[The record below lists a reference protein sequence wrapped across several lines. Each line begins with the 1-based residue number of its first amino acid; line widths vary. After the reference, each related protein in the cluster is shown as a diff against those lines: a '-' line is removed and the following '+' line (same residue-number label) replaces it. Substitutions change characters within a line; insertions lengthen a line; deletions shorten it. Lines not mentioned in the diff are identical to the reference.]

1 MFPVQF
7 SVRAVVKPPFAVP
20 AGRARLVMR
29 QRGNLR
35 LLLNANLWEDMAVN
49 VMDGGLGVTF
59 AVHNAAAAPAADGKE
74 GSAEAAGEQPPFP
87 SCNLTACRQA
97 ATTDPK
103 LFTDRSPPQGSSNKS
118 KLGDV
123 KQRPGSHRMRRG

>member
-1 MFPVQF
+1 MFTYCMRFLSAWCVLM
-7 SVRAVVKPPFAVP
+7 SLRAVVKPSFAVP

-35 LLLNANLWEDMAVN
+35 LLLNANLWEEMAVN

-74 GSAEAAGEQPPFP
+74 GSAEAAGEHQLSP
-87 SCNLTACRQA
+87 SCALTACPQA

-103 LFTDRSPPQGSSNKS
+103 LFTDR
-118 KLGDV
+118 
-123 KQRPGSHRMRRG
+123 